1 MADLNTNV
9 RYIKGIGETRAKA
22 LEKLGVRTLRDLI
35 GFFPRRY
42 EDRSVIYPIAELPVG
57 ETACCRAMIA
67 AVPTS
72 RLHPRR
78 THGGEGA
85 GGGRNRHAGR
95 DLFQS
100 GVPPEPSPRRQP
112 RVLRQGGGQ
121 PPAPPDGESPDG
133 AGRAAPADG
142 PYHAGVSADQGR
154 QPAAAAKGGAAGA
167 GRVPGTAA
175 GRAAGCSAHDPSA
188 VLCQLCL

>member
-72 RLHPRR
+72 RRIP
-78 THGGEGA
+78 
-85 GGGRNRHAGR
+85 
-95 DLFQS
+95 
-100 GVPPEPSPRRQP
+100 
-112 RVLRQGGGQ
+112 
-121 PPAPPDGESPDG
+121 
-133 AGRAAPADG
+133 
-142 PYHAGVSADQGR
+142 
-154 QPAAAAKGGAAGA
+154 
-167 GRVPGTAA
+167 A